1 MTEPTPLDR
10 EQLQPIAVS
19 LGQRATA
26 GRQTPPP
33 PFTECST
40 CGGRPAALDLSISED
55 TVLIRFL
62 RCGHTFTANRAD
74 LYELCQA
81 AFQQPDQQERT

>member
-26 GRQTPPP
+26 GNQSSPPS
-33 PFTECST
+33 FTDCPT
-40 CGGRPAALDLSISED
+40 CGARPAALDISISDD
-55 TVLIRFL
+55 TIVIRFL
-62 RCGHTFTANRAD
+62 RCGHVVTADRAEF
-74 LYELCQA
+74 YELCRA
-81 AFQQPDQQERT
+81 AFQPPDKEGP